1 MYFRYACTLYV
12 VNDYRDP
19 NKPVALPNGAPAW
32 PTFDTVSSKFIELN
46 SVSTKVI
53 ATPHKERLE
62 KIVNLLFQAR
72 SIQTES
78 DKSKIRIPMLLY
90 F

>member
-1 MYFRYACTLYV
+1 MYFRYVYTLYV

-62 KIVNLLFQAR
+62 KIVTNIFSAR
-72 SIQTES
+72 SHQLKA
-78 DKSKIRIPMLLY
+78 DKGQ
-90 F
+90 